1 MTRRA
6 LIIDDGTAGY
16 VLPAARSLVRA
27 GWAVGLG
34 SAVPSLRTRGSRA
47 IRRRHRVP
55 RPQHGLDEFVESIN
69 AAVAAEG
76 YALLIPADDIEMI
89 ALSMT
94 RDRLDAMVPYAE
106 HPTVMRALDK
116 LELAGAARTVGLA
129 VPPTE
134 LATDASIAT
143 CSLPVMVKSRLHWG
157 PGIGPNVRHLLV
169 QRLDDR
175 GAVARRVAEIE
186 AAGGSALLQEPL
198 TGRQIAL
205 SIVADRGGDI
215 VAVSAQ
221 TTLGFSLRGPSTRA
235 VTIEPDPSLVDGV
248 QDLVRE
254 LGWFGLANLQL
265 FEPEGGA
272 PHLIDW
278 NGRLYGSLALAIG
291 AGVELPAIWA
301 GIAMG
306 DQGEEDQVGGDPA
319 GPRVTARSGVRF
331 QELEQDLHRARVQRV
346 GGLAKDVAGT
356 LAFAPGAVHTIWS
369 WRDPVPAVRWGATLV
384 GNAFRRRDPR
394 VGEQEA

>member
-27 GWAVGLG
+27 GWTVGLG
-34 SAVPSLRTRGSRA
+34 SAVPSMRTRSSRA
-47 IRRRHRVP
+47 IQGRHRVP
-55 RPQHGLDEFVESIN
+55 RPQHGLDEFVAGIN

-76 YALLIPADDIEMI
+76 YDLLIPADDIEMI

-94 RDRLDAMVPYAE
+94 RDRLDAVVPYAS
-106 HPTVMRALDK
+106 HATVMRAVDK
-116 LELAGAARTVGLA
+116 LDLADAARAVGLA
-129 VPPTE
+129 VPPTVV
-134 LATDASIAT
+134 ATEASISSCA
-143 CSLPVMVKSRLHWG
+143 LPVMVKSRLHWG
-157 PGIGPNVRHLLV
+157 PGIGANVRHLLV
-169 QRLDDR
+169 QRLDERD
-175 GAVARRVAEIE
+175 AVARRVAEIE

-198 TGRQIAL
+198 SGRQIAL
-205 SIVADRGGDI
+205 SVVADRAGEV
-215 VAVSAQ
+215 VAVAAQ

-235 VTIEPDPSLVDGV
+235 VTIEPDPILVGRV

-254 LGWFGLANLQL
+254 LGWVGLANLQF

-301 GIAMG
+301 GIALP
-306 DQGEEDQVGGDPA
+306 DRDGEDRIGGDLA
-319 GPRVTARSGVRF
+319 GPRVTARAGVRF

-346 GGLAKDVAGT
+346 GGLVRDMART
-356 LAFAPGAVHTIWS
+356 CAFAPGAVHTIWS
-369 WRDPVPAVRWGATLV
+369 WRDPVPGVRWGATLV
-384 GNAFRRRDPR
+384 GNAIRRHDPR
-394 VGEQEA
+394 VGEREA